1 MKKRKLLSVL
11 LIMIITVTSSVSAFA
26 ADNDGSSLEK
36 AIISAKSII
45 TVPSNYSDFSYYYNE
60 NTEENKSKGS
70 YTLEWANKDGG
81 SISINVD
88 NYGNIL
94 GYSKFD
100 SKNDSSGLAKISN
113 DDAKGIAE
121 KFLQKS
127 IKLKQGSIKII
138 DDESNLSQSSDY
150 EFKFGQFVNDIQVSF
165 NTINVSVNKYTG
177 EVTSLTRS
185 ENDIKEYTF
194 EAKDSTINKE
204 EAKKAYLD
212 KIGIDLKYYSRYD
225 YKNKKLNVF
234 PAYSIKQDKLQG
246 IDAKTSEVV
255 NIYSDNIIGGKG
267 FNNSSES
274 ITEDSSV
281 AMEKGSL
288 TKEEINEIEK
298 TAQLIS
304 KEKAEKVIRDSFDSL
319 QSNDKVNNVSLEK
332 SDYVDNKYIWNISF
346 ENGNGS
352 VDAKTGELLN
362 FYFYD
367 NNKKV
372 ENNISY
378 SDAKN
383 KCDSF
388 LKKVSGEK
396 YTKVKNI
403 SKEEK
408 DESDYYTFKY
418 VRMVNGYEY
427 VNNYLFISIDKDTG
441 KIINYQNNWF
451 VNITFPSINNV
462 ISKDIVFD
470 KISSDIGFGL
480 QYEKT
485 DKDKVSLIYNFNNLQ
500 DSYLLDPITGVRI
513 GYDGKKYKEN
523 NLPTYT
529 DITGHAYENVI
540 KELLNNG
547 YYLKGD
553 KFNPDSYITQA
564 NFFKYL
570 YAPDMSYY
578 DEDELYEML
587 ITNKI
592 IKSEEKLPNHILT
605 NGEVAE
611 YVVRYLNYEPI
622 AKNSQIFTNPFKDNV
637 SNKLKGYA
645 AICYGLDIIKGDN
658 NGNFNEKNN
667 VTNAESAQVIYNLLK
682 NRE

>member
-1 MKKRKLLSVL
+1 MKKRKILSIL
-11 LIMIITVTSSVSAFA
+11 LIILITVTSSVSAFA

-36 AIISAKSII
+36 AILSAKSII
-45 TVPSNYSDFSYYYNE
+45 TVPSDYSDFSYYYNE
-60 NTEENKSKGS
+60 NTEENKSTGS

-88 NYGNIL
+88 NYGNML

-113 DDAKGIAE
+113 DYAKGIAK
-121 KFLQKS
+121 KFVQRS

-138 DDESNLSQSSDY
+138 DDESNLSKSSDY

-185 ENDIKEYTF
+185 ENDIKEYRF

-234 PAYSIKQDKLQG
+234 PAYSIKQDKFQG
-246 IDAKTSEVV
+246 IDAKTAEVV
-255 NIYSDNIIGGKG
+255 DIYSDGTIDRTG
-267 FNNSSES
+267 FNNSAKAM
-274 ITEDSSV
+274 TEDS
-281 AMEKGSL
+281 AATNGKGSL

-298 TAQLIS
+298 TTKLIS
-304 KEKAEKVIRDSFDSL
+304 KENAEKIIRDNFDSL
-319 QSNDKVNNVSLEK
+319 QSKYKVNNVSLEK
-332 SDYVDNKYIWNISF
+332 SDYVDSKYIWNISF

-352 VDAKTGELLN
+352 VDAKTGEILS

-367 NNKKV
+367 NNEEVK
-372 ENNISY
+372 NNISY
-378 SDAKN
+378 SEAKN

-396 YTKVKNI
+396 YAKVKNI
-403 SKEEK
+403 SEEEN

-427 VNNYLFISIDKDTG
+427 TNNYLYISIDKSTG
-441 KIINYQNNWF
+441 KIINYENNWF
-451 VNITFPSINNV
+451 INIIFPSINNV
-462 ISKDIVFD
+462 ISKDVVFD
-470 KISSDIGFGL
+470 KISGDIGFGL
-480 QYEKT
+480 QYEKI

-529 DITGHAYENVI
+529 DITGSAYENVI
-540 KELLNNG
+540 KELINNG
-547 YYLKGD
+547 YYLEGD
-553 KFNPDSYITQA
+553 KFNPNGYITQE

-570 YAPDMSYY
+570 YSPDMSYY

-592 IKSEEKLPNHILT
+592 IKSEEKSPDHILT
-605 NGEVAE
+605 NGEVAK

-622 AKNSQIFTNPFKDNV
+622 AKNSQIFINPFKDNV
-637 SNKLKGYA
+637 SNDCKGYA
-645 AICYGLDIIKGDN
+645 AICYGLDIIKGDS
-658 NGNFNEKNN
+658 NGNFNEKGNI
-667 VTNAESAQVIYNLLK
+667 TNGQTAQVIYNLLK
-682 NRE
+682 INK

>member
-1 MKKRKLLSVL
+1 MKKRKILSIL
-11 LIMIITVTSSVSAFA
+11 LIILITVTSSVSAFA

-36 AIISAKSII
+36 AILSAKSII
-45 TVPSNYSDFSYYYNE
+45 TVPSDYSDFSYYYNE
-60 NTEENKSKGS
+60 NTEENKSTGS

-88 NYGNIL
+88 NYGNML

-113 DDAKGIAE
+113 DYAKGIAK
-121 KFLQKS
+121 KFVQRS

-138 DDESNLSQSSDY
+138 DDESNLSKSSDY

-185 ENDIKEYTF
+185 ENDIKEYRF

-234 PAYSIKQDKLQG
+234 PAYSIKQDKFQG
-246 IDAKTSEVV
+246 IDAKTAEVV
-255 NIYSDNIIGGKG
+255 DIYSDGTIDRTG
-267 FNNSSES
+267 FNNSAKAM
-274 ITEDSSV
+274 TEDS
-281 AMEKGSL
+281 AATNGKGSL

-298 TAQLIS
+298 TTKLIS
-304 KEKAEKVIRDSFDSL
+304 KENAEKIIRDNFDSL
-319 QSNDKVNNVSLEK
+319 QSKYKVNNVSLEK
-332 SDYVDNKYIWNISF
+332 SDYVDSKYIWNISF

-352 VDAKTGELLN
+352 VDAKTGEILS

-367 NNKKV
+367 NNEEVK
-372 ENNISY
+372 NNISY
-378 SDAKN
+378 SEAKN

-396 YTKVKNI
+396 YAKVKNI
-403 SKEEK
+403 SEEEN

-427 VNNYLFISIDKDTG
+427 TNNYLYISIDKSTG
-441 KIINYQNNWF
+441 KIINYENNWF
-451 VNITFPSINNV
+451 INIIFPSINNV
-462 ISKDIVFD
+462 ISKDVVFN
-470 KISSDIGFGL
+470 KISGDIGFGL
-480 QYEKT
+480 QYEKI

-529 DITGHAYENVI
+529 DIAGNAYENVI
-540 KELLNNG
+540 KELINNG
-547 YYLKGD
+547 YYLEGD
-553 KFNPDSYITQA
+553 KFNPNSYITQE

-570 YAPDMSYY
+570 YSPDMSYY

-592 IKSEEKLPNHILT
+592 IKPEEKSPDHILT
-605 NGEVAE
+605 NGEVAK

-622 AKNSQIFTNPFKDNV
+622 AENSQIFVNPFKDNV
-637 SNKLKGYA
+637 SNDCKGYA
-645 AICYGLDIIKGDN
+645 TICYGLDIIKGDS
-658 NGNFNEKNN
+658 NGKFNEKGNI
-667 VTNAESAQVIYNLLK
+667 TNGQTAQVIYNLLK
-682 NRE
+682 VKV

>member
-1 MKKRKLLSVL
+1 MKKRKLLSIL
-11 LIMIITVTSSVSAFA
+11 LIVLITFTSSISSFA
-26 ADNDGSSLEK
+26 VDNDSGNLEK
-36 AIISAKSII
+36 AIISVKNII
-45 TVPSNYSDFSYYYNE
+45 TVPNDYSDFSYYYNE
-60 NTEENKSKGS
+60 DTEENTSKGL
-70 YTLEWANKDGG
+70 YTLEWSNKEGG
-81 SISINVD
+81 SISVNVD
-88 NYGNIL
+88 DDGNML

-100 SKNDSSGLAKISN
+100 SKNDLSGLANISN

-121 KFLQKS
+121 KFVQKS
-127 IKLKQGSIKII
+127 VKFKQGVVKII
-138 DDESNLSQSSDY
+138 DDKSNLLQGSDY
-150 EFKFGQFVNDIQVSF
+150 EFKFGQFVNDIPVSF
-165 NTINVSVNKYTG
+165 NIINISVNKYTG
-177 EVTSLTRS
+177 EVTSLRRD
-185 ENDIKEYTF
+185 ENDVKEYVF
-194 EAKDSTINKE
+194 SSKDSIINKE
-204 EAKKAYLD
+204 EAKNAYLK

-225 YKNKKLNVF
+225 YKNKKINIF

-246 IDAKTSEVV
+246 IDAKTSEVI

-281 AMEKGSL
+281 AVEKGSL

-304 KEKAEKVIRDSFDSL
+304 KEKAEKIIRDSFDSL
-319 QSNDKVNNVSLEK
+319 QSNDKVNNVSLDK

-383 KCDSF
+383 KSDSF
-388 LKKVSGEK
+388 LKKVAGEK
-396 YTKVKNI
+396 YKKVKYV
-403 SKEEK
+403 SEENNT
-408 DESDYYTFKY
+408 ESDYYTFKY

-427 VNNYLFISIDKDTG
+427 INNYLFISIDKATG

-451 VNITFPSINNV
+451 MNITFPSINNV

-470 KISSDIGFGL
+470 KISGDIGFGL
-480 QYEKT
+480 QYEKI

-500 DSYLLDPITGVRI
+500 DQYLLDPITGVRI

-529 DITGHAYENVI
+529 DIAGHAYENVI

-553 KFNPDSYITQA
+553 KFNPDSFITQA

-570 YAPDMSYY
+570 YSPDMSYY

-592 IKSEEKLPNHILT
+592 IKSEEKSPNHILT

-637 SNKLKGYA
+637 SNKLRGYA
-645 AICYGLDIIKGDN
+645 AICYGLDIIKGDD

>member
-1 MKKRKLLSVL
+1 MKKRKILSIL
-11 LIMIITVTSSVSAFA
+11 LIILITVTSSVSAFA

-36 AIISAKSII
+36 AILSAKSII
-45 TVPSNYSDFSYYYNE
+45 TVPTDYSDFSYYYNE
-60 NTEENKSKGS
+60 NTEENKSTGS
-70 YTLEWANKDGG
+70 YTLEWSNKNGG

-88 NYGNIL
+88 NDGNML

-138 DDESNLSQSSDY
+138 DDESSLSQSSDY

-185 ENDIKEYTF
+185 ENDIKEYRF

-234 PAYSIKQDKLQG
+234 PAYSIKQDKFQG
-246 IDAKTSEVV
+246 IDAKTAEVV
-255 NIYSDNIIGGKG
+255 DIYSDGTIDRTG
-267 FNNSSES
+267 FNNSAKAM
-274 ITEDSSV
+274 TEDS
-281 AMEKGSL
+281 AATNGKGSL

-298 TAQLIS
+298 TTKLIS
-304 KEKAEKVIRDSFDSL
+304 KENAEKIIRDNFDSL
-319 QSNDKVNNVSLEK
+319 QSKYKVNNVSLEK
-332 SDYVDNKYIWNISF
+332 SDYVDSKYIWNISF

-352 VDAKTGELLN
+352 VDAKTGEILS

-367 NNKKV
+367 NNEEVK
-372 ENNISY
+372 NNISY
-378 SDAKN
+378 SEAKN

-396 YTKVKNI
+396 YAKVKNI
-403 SKEEK
+403 SEEEN

-427 VNNYLFISIDKDTG
+427 TNNYLYISIDKSTG
-441 KIINYQNNWF
+441 KIINYENNWF
-451 VNITFPSINNV
+451 TNIIFPSINNV
-462 ISKDIVFD
+462 ISKDVVFD
-470 KISSDIGFGL
+470 KISGDIGFGL
-480 QYEKT
+480 QYEKI

-529 DITGHAYENVI
+529 DITGSAYENVI
-540 KELLNNG
+540 KELINNG
-547 YYLKGD
+547 YYLEGD
-553 KFNPDSYITQA
+553 KFNPNGYITQE

-570 YAPDMSYY
+570 YSPDMSYY

-592 IKSEEKLPNHILT
+592 IKSEEKSPDHILT
-605 NGEVAE
+605 NGEVAK

-622 AKNSQIFTNPFKDNV
+622 AKNSQIFINPFKDNV
-637 SNKLKGYA
+637 SNDCKGYA
-645 AICYGLDIIKGDN
+645 AICYGLDIIKGDS
-658 NGNFNEKNN
+658 NGNFNEKGNI
-667 VTNAESAQVIYNLLK
+667 TNGQTAQVIYNLLK
-682 NRE
+682 INK